1 MEFEVTEHF
10 AQRWSNV
17 PKMARQT
24 YLNDL
29 QRVLKLFQTDCS
41 LSKWRIED
49 QAAQKQSSDL
59 IAQAY
64 ASLKIQLQAEAKVR
78 RQKQLEQ
85 RLNAR
90 RAAQQQAAL
99 ALLEDEKQRFIA
111 QTEQLQLIQQQITAE
126 TKQYISRY
134 FYIKNDS
141 IKIEIEPFFNLNNLN
156 LSQNLT
162 EFKQDLQQKSID
174 FIEKNLVHVQN
185 QLQQIAQKEVEHL
198 IKIKTN
204 TLS

>member
-24 YLNDL
+24 YLDDL
-29 QRVLKLFQTDCS
+29 QRVLKLFQADCS

-90 RAAQQQAAL
+90 RAAQQQATL

-162 EFKQDLQQKSID
+162 EFKQDLQQKSVD

>member
-162 EFKQDLQQKSID
+162 EFKQDLQQKSVD